1 MTKLQY
7 FRWIIFSSCLLLVV
21 VPAVAKAKAVTSCAD
36 TVPGKNTAKCLSK
49 CKDPYMVYHL
59 GGDAGCKQAPQGG
72 NVNTKCCGTCTT
84 HDLQSEGAAR
94 CLETCSGSS
103 YPEHDEGGDSHCPDG
118 KKCCYSPVPATP
130 QTPPAAPPATDEKPE
145 ESSLPHFSSLITT
158 TPTTTIGNIIRRL
171 LGFAGSLTIIMMTY
185 AGILWMTA
193 GGKEQSVTRA
203 KKIITWTVIGLIL
216 IFTSYTIVNFILTAV
231 VSSS

>member
-1 MTKLQY
+1 
-7 FRWIIFSSCLLLVV
+7 
-21 VPAVAKAKAVTSCAD
+21 
-36 TVPGKNTAKCLSK
+36 
-49 CKDPYMVYHL
+49 MVYHL
-59 GGDAGCKQAPQGG
+59 GGDKGCEKAQGG

-84 HDLQSEGAAR
+84 HDLQIEGAAQ
-94 CLETCSGSS
+94 CLDTCSGS

-158 TPTTTIGNIIRRL
+158 TPTTTIGNIIRSL

-216 IFTSYTIVNFILTAV
+216 IFTSYTIVNFILTTV
-231 VSSS
+231 VPSS

>member
-21 VPAVAKAKAVTSCAD
+21 VPAVAKAVTSCAD
-36 TVPGKNTAKCLSK
+36 TVPGVNTAKCLSA
-49 CKDPYMVYHL
+49 CKDPYMVPHSSGD
-59 GGDAGCKQAPQGG
+59 GGCRQAQGG
-72 NVNTKCCGTCTT
+72 NVNKKCCGTCTT

-94 CLETCSGSS
+94 CLDTCSGS
-103 YPEHDEGGDSHCPDG
+103 YPEHDEGGDSNCKG
-118 KKCCYSPVPATP
+118 KKCCYMPESVTP
-130 QTPPAAPPATDEKPE
+130 QTPPAAPPATDEKPK

-158 TPTTTIGNIIRRL
+158 TPTTTIGNIIRSL
-171 LGFAGSLTIIMMTY
+171 LGLAGSLTIIMMTY